1 MKFSKIGITVIVL
14 IIFLV
19 PIGLLGILINKSQSS
34 EKIYTKTENIEEIIN
49 NEKYIN
55 VALFGL
61 DKRSENEKARSD
73 SIIIANIN
81 FEEKKI
87 NVVSI
92 LRDTLVDI
100 EGYGSEKLNHAY
112 AYGGAPLALKTINSN
127 FDLNIDKYVAV
138 DFFSL
143 AKTIDIIG
151 GVDIELKDYEGNQI
165 NNNLVEI
172 NNIEGL
178 PKGTDY
184 IKGYGLKTLNGRQAV
199 AYSRIRKEGNGDYER
214 TQRQRKV
221 LMQLIRK
228 VQGQTSEKKFEIG
241 TEIMGQVN
249 TNLSMEYIKNIASR
263 ILYDDEFE
271 INQYRIPQE
280 GTFKSEISNGMW
292 VINADMD
299 KNIKLLH
306 SYFGIK

>member
-19 PIGLLGILINKSQSS
+19 PIGLLGILINKSQNS
-34 EKIYTKTENIEEIIN
+34 EKTYTKTENIEEIIN

-87 NVVSI
+87 NVISI

-100 EGYGSEKLNHAY
+100 EGHGSEKLNHAY

-138 DFFSL
+138 DFFRL
-143 AKTIDIIG
+143 AKAIDIIG

-221 LMQLIRK
+221 LMQLINK

-249 TNLSMEYIKNIASR
+249 TNLSMEYIKNITSR
-263 ILYDDEFE
+263 ILYNDKFE
-271 INQYRIPQE
+271 INQYRVPQE